1 MGNKIFSTVSSEEH
15 KTLPE
20 YKMSLLKGELCRFKS
35 IKVPTINDT
44 ISGEALADWILEV
57 SSPKD
62 IEEIVLMIQCVRRRG
77 SGMKSILQT
86 IAAALLK

>member
-1 MGNKIFSTVSSEEH
+1 MGNKIFSTVSSDEPN
-15 KTLPE
+15 TLQE
-20 YKMSLLKGELCRFKS
+20 FKISLLKGELCRFKS

-57 SSPKD
+57 SSPKE
-62 IEEIVLMIQCVRRRG
+62 IEEIIIMIKCVQRRG
-77 SGMKSILQT
+77 SGMKTILQT